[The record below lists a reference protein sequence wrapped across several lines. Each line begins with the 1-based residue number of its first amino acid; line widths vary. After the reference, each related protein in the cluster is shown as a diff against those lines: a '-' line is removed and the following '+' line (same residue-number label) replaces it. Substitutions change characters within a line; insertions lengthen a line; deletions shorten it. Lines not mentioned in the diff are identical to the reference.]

1 MISVG
6 PFSIDTVIILIAVL
20 LAWVTARGVAR
31 SLPDSVYK
39 QAGAVL
45 LDAVFWGF
53 IAARLGYI
61 AQWWEDYFAAP
72 MSIIAIGD
80 GGFLWWAGVPA
91 ALAFIW
97 WRTRSLQMLRRSI
110 LIGVLTGLAA
120 WFTTGVLIDRLQS
133 PPMPDVQLTTLA
145 EQPISLS
152 SYVGRPTV
160 VNLWATWCPP
170 CRREMPV
177 FEQAQAQFP
186 DLAIVMVNQGESVQ
200 QIHAFLESE
209 NLTLTDVLRDPF
221 SHTMQAMGARAL
233 PTTLF
238 FDAQGR
244 LVDSHMGELTMAS
257 FRNTVLHHFGQSAQR
272 STSIQSAQTNTQKE

>member
-1 MISVG
+1 
-6 PFSIDTVIILIAVL
+6 
-20 LAWVTARGVAR
+20 
-31 SLPDSVYK
+31 
-39 QAGAVL
+39 
-45 LDAVFWGF
+45 
-53 IAARLGYI
+53 
-61 AQWWEDYFAAP
+61 
-72 MSIIAIGD
+72 
-80 GGFLWWAGVPA
+80 
-91 ALAFIW
+91 AFIW

-120 WFTTGVLIDRLQS
+120 WFTTGGLIDRLQS

-177 FEQAQAQFP
+177 FEQAQEQFP

-209 NLTLTDVLRDPF
+209 
-221 SHTMQAMGARAL
+221 
-233 PTTLF
+233 
-238 FDAQGR
+238 
-244 LVDSHMGELTMAS
+244 
-257 FRNTVLHHFGQSAQR
+257 
-272 STSIQSAQTNTQKE
+272 